1 MYRILSRRGRTADEI
16 YESFRSSDLLFS
28 FLFFSKLD
36 YKFIHECLF
45 SRVFARDVSIE
56 KKERKKKHDSF
67 SRDAYA
73 SRVVRI
79 K

>member
-1 MYRILSRRGRTADEI
+1 MYRILSRRGRTADMK
-16 YESFRSSDLLFS
+16 FMNLSDLLFS

-73 SRVVRI
+73 SRIVRI